1 MRAIVAAAALVFVA
15 LGAAAAVPAQAD
27 TFQPVPCRDQ
37 AWEPADPAFEALP
50 GAQAFYGSYEGG
62 IYRIEVPANW
72 NGDLV
77 LYAHGYRGEGSRLTV
92 DSPPWIRQHLI
103 DQGYAWAASSYACNS
118 YVPGIGL
125 RDTVALIDMFPQVT
139 GRSAP
144 NRVYLVG
151 VSMGGHIAILADHVY
166 PERFAGIL
174 ALCPAGP
181 TLFDYFAANGAAAEV
196 ISGIQFSP
204 NEPPGDTL
212 GRILSIFG
220 EPPNY
225 TAKGLQMASVM
236 IESSGGARPFA
247 FDGLGPYFAR
257 TISGAKLAGDQSLLA
272 RAASNADWEYH
283 IDERFGLSEAALNQA
298 VRRLPGDPALRGPSG
313 PYEELKPFSGNIG
326 RPLMTL
332 HTTGDM
338 FVPIFLQRDL
348 RRAVEAAG
356 KGSLL
361 VQRIIRDARHCG
373 FSTEEVQRAF
383 DDLTAWATGGPRP
396 AGDDVFA
403 SLENAGL
410 QFTQPLRDG
419 DPGTLRPPLPA
430 ATPAPPRTGSGL
442 EAGSSPGEPG
452 AWVAGLAVLAVLSAA
467 AAGAALRRRE

>member
-1 MRAIVAAAALVFVA
+1 
-15 LGAAAAVPAQAD
+15 
-27 TFQPVPCRDQ
+27 
-37 AWEPADPAFEALP
+37 
-50 GAQAFYGSYEGG
+50 
-62 IYRIEVPANW
+62 
-72 NGDLV
+72 
-77 LYAHGYRGEGSRLTV
+77 
-92 DSPPWIRQHLI
+92 
-103 DQGYAWAASSYACNS
+103 
-118 YVPGIGL
+118 
-125 RDTVALIDMFPQVT
+125 
-139 GRSAP
+139 
-144 NRVYLVG
+144 
-151 VSMGGHIAILADHVY
+151 
-166 PERFAGIL
+166 
-174 ALCPAGP
+174 
-181 TLFDYFAANGAAAEV
+181 
-196 ISGIQFSP
+196 
-204 NEPPGDTL
+204 
-212 GRILSIFG
+212 
-220 EPPNY
+220 
-225 TAKGLQMASVM
+225 
-236 IESSGGARPFA
+236 
-247 FDGLGPYFAR
+247 
-257 TISGAKLAGDQSLLA
+257 
-272 RAASNADWEYH
+272 
-283 IDERFGLSEAALNQA
+283 
-298 VRRLPGDPALRGPSG
+298 
-313 PYEELKPFSGNIG
+313 
-326 RPLMTL
+326 MTL

-396 AGDDVFA
+396 VGDDVFA